1 MASLREEDLIRA
13 TTSWS
18 LDAHHLRDPRH
29 IHHSSEQETTMTQSV
44 RNLRPAPAAATVL
57 SMLLLATPAAFAEDG
72 LKASPREQEYPL
84 GRTVQTVPAPQ
95 IYEYNVGISDT
106 GWHPTG
112 QLPVP
117 KSEQSARVIYQMVPG
132 GLRYHRT
139 E

>member
-1 MASLREEDLIRA
+1 MIA
-13 TTSWS
+13 
-18 LDAHHLRDPRH
+18 
-29 IHHSSEQETTMTQSV
+29 QSV
-44 RNLRPAPAAATVL
+44 RISRLAPAAAIALCV
-57 SMLLLATPAAFAEDG
+57 SILAVSGVRAEDG
-72 LKASPREQEYPL
+72 LKPSPREQEYPP

>member
-1 MASLREEDLIRA
+1 
-13 TTSWS
+13 
-18 LDAHHLRDPRH
+18 
-29 IHHSSEQETTMTQSV
+29 MTQSV

-57 SMLLLATPAAFAEDG
+57 SMLLLATPAALAEDG
-72 LKASPREQEYPL
+72 LKASPREQEYPP
-84 GRTVQTVPAPQ
+84 GRTVQTVPSPQ

-117 KSEQSARVIYQMVPG
+117 KSEQSALVIYQMVPG
-132 GLRYHRT
+132 GLRYHRV